1 MLRNMREGI
10 MKSGQTLPQKIKA
23 ERVESLRELV
33 SKQQHLRHSVD
44 LIGKL
49 KDLNNELEPLE
60 VRRLEVALAGHM
72 KLLNKYLPDAR
83 DSQEEAKLILG
94 TVMTLDYTGMEEKV

>member
-1 MLRNMREGI
+1 
-10 MKSGQTLPQKIKA
+10 MKTGQTLPQKIKA
-23 ERVESLRELV
+23 ERHESLRVLV
-33 SKQQHLRHSVD
+33 SNQQHLRHSVD

-49 KDLNNELEPLE
+49 KDLKKELDPLE

-83 DSQEEAKLILG
+83 DSQEEARLILG
-94 TVMTLDYTGMEEKV
+94 TVMTLDYTGMDDKT